1 VTRHRVELHAL
12 SDDAIRG
19 IESTAYRLLEEVGIQ
34 LDHPEAREM
43 LHGHGCRVGRSRVT
57 VPRETVDWALRN
69 VTPHDRL
76 FNRDGTPGFTFGQ
89 TQLRVHNGGGQPL
102 ILDLALG
109 KRRSAVLDDV
119 VRVTRLL
126 DALPHVDQITPL
138 FGASDVPVDLIYVAS
153 TEAMLRNTRK
163 PISST
168 AVERPEDVPYL
179 VEMAAA
185 CCGGIDAFRHH
196 PTMSISVSPVSPM
209 TFTQPVTG
217 AIMAV
222 ARSGAAF
229 HALPSPTLAATGPIT
244 LAGALAQQ
252 HAENLA
258 SFLIAAAARPGVPVM
273 YCSRISPIDLRT
285 AVCSWGGPEV
295 GMSGACAAQIAH
307 RLGLPCDTYGLAS
320 AVATLDAQFA
330 YERLTNA
337 LLPAL
342 GGADILSGAGL
353 IGGLAGS
360 LEAAVIDD
368 EMIGLV
374 KHVMKGCRVDDDTL
388 AFEVMSRV
396 ISTDAM
402 FLSEAHTVRH
412 VRDGAIWTGSL
423 DPSSFRALDSAD
435 DIVTRARARTEEILN
450 THQVEPLP
458 DDVIQHLEEIKG
470 RARRGLLG
478 ARRRSPT
485 PAYA

>member
-1 VTRHRVELHAL
+1 VTTHQVRLNAL
-12 SDDAIRG
+12 SEEAIG
-19 IESTAYRLLEEVGIQ
+19 NIQATAYRLLDEVGIV
-34 LDHPEAREM
+34 LDHPEAKER
-43 LHGHGCRVGRSRVT
+43 LHGHGCRVGRKRVT
-57 VPRETVDWALRN
+57 IPCETVDWALQN
-69 VTPHDRL
+69 VTPHNRL
-76 FNRDGTPGFTFGQ
+76 FNRDGTPGFALDQ
-89 TQLRVHNGGGQPL
+89 TQLRFHNGGGQPL

-109 KRRSAVLDDV
+109 KRRKATLDDV
-119 VRVTRLL
+119 ARVTHLL

-138 FGASDVPVDLIYVAS
+138 FGASDVPVDLMYVAS

-168 AVERPEDVPYL
+168 AIERPEDVPYL

-185 CCGGIDAFRHH
+185 CCGGSDAFCQH

-209 TFTQPVTG
+209 TFTRPVTG

-222 ARSGAAF
+222 ARSGAAL
-229 HALPSPTLAATGPIT
+229 HALPAPTLAATGPIT

-258 SFLIAAAARPGVPVM
+258 SFLIAAATRPGVPVM

-295 GMSGACAAQIAH
+295 GMAGACAAQLAH
-307 RLGLPCDTYGLAS
+307 RLGLPCDAYGLAS

-330 YERLTNA
+330 YERLANA
-337 LLPAL
+337 LVPAL
-342 GGADILSGAGL
+342 GGADMLSGVGL

-360 LEAAVIDD
+360 LEAAVIDN

-374 KHVMKGCRVDDDTL
+374 KHVLKGCRVDRDTL

-396 ISTDAM
+396 TSADGV
-402 FLSEAHTVRH
+402 FLSEEHTVRH
-412 VRDGAIWTGSL
+412 MRDGAVWIGSL
-423 DPSSFRALDSAD
+423 GAGRVPADHNPD
-435 DIVTRARARTEEILN
+435 DIVRRARARTEDILC

-458 DDVIQHLEEIKG
+458 EDVTGHLEEIRGK
-470 RARRGLLG
+470 ARRGLLG
-478 ARRRSPT
+478 A
-485 PAYA
+485 

>member
-1 VTRHRVELHAL
+1 MKQDRVLLHMLADDAL
-12 SDDAIRG
+12 SAI
-19 IESTAYRLLEEVGIQ
+19 ELTAYRLLEEVGIQ

-43 LHGHGCRVGRSRVT
+43 LHGHGCQVGRKRIT
-57 VPRETVDWALRN
+57 IPRGTVDWALEN
-69 VTPHDRL
+69 VTPHNRL
-76 FNRDGTPGFTFGQ
+76 FNRDGTLGFTFDQ

-109 KRRSAVLDDV
+109 KRRPALLDDV
-119 VRVTRLL
+119 VRLTRLL
-126 DALPHVDQITPL
+126 DALPHIDQITPL
-138 FGASDVPVDLIYVAS
+138 FGASDVSLDLLYVAS

-163 PISST
+163 PISSM
-168 AVERPEDVPYL
+168 AIERPYDVPYL
-179 VEMAAA
+179 VQMAAA
-185 CCGGIDAFRHH
+185 CCGGLDAFRRH

-209 TFTQPVTG
+209 TFTERVAG
-217 AIMAV
+217 AIIAV
-222 ARSGAAF
+222 ARSGAPF

-258 SFLIAAAARPGVPVM
+258 SFVIAAATRTGVPIM

-285 AVCSWGGPEV
+285 AACSWGGPEV
-295 GMSGACAAQIAH
+295 GIAGACAAQIAH

-320 AVATLDAQFA
+320 AVATLDAQYA
-330 YERLTNA
+330 YERLSNA
-337 LLPAL
+337 LVPAL

-374 KHVMKGCRVDDDTL
+374 KHVIKGCRVDDDTL

-396 ISTDAM
+396 IATDGV
-402 FLSEAHTVRH
+402 FLSDEHTVRH
-412 VRDGAIWTGSL
+412 MRNGAIWTGSL
-423 DPSSFRALDSAD
+423 GPGSFPTEDDPG
-435 DIVTRARARTEEILN
+435 DIVTRASARAAEILS
-450 THQVEPLP
+450 THEVEPLP
-458 DDVIQHLEEIKG
+458 EDVDRHLDEILA
-470 RARRGLLG
+470 RARRELVAG
-478 ARRRSPT
+478 
-485 PAYA
+485 